1 MAMPTRSG
9 RSYTNGVDIP
19 DDSGD
24 TRQASASPRDDANIF
39 VLVLAGLALPVR
51 HVVEVGNSFTE
62 GLDTRRGRVFE
73 RVLRERD
80 AGWARRGIWDLSD
93 FRRALT
99 KVSPLVR
106 GGVGEAV
113 GHGTVG
119 AVDDTGA
126 TGVLDSGNGLF
137 IRVHG
142 LGENACGTRLGFVT
156 CRLTEYLSSRS
167 ARCDIELCMVQHTLC
182 ASESFSWR

>member
-1 MAMPTRSG
+1 MLRAREADSLTLDTGSG
-9 RSYTNGVDIP
+9 RILEGVLGK
-19 DDSGD
+19 GD
-24 TRQASASPRDDANIF
+24 AGRPVGRVRNVTD
-39 VLVLAGLALPVR
+39 LGGTLA
-51 HVVEVGNSFTE
+51 EVG
-62 GLDTRRGRVFE
+62 
-73 RVLRERD
+73 
-80 AGWARRGIWDLSD
+80 
-93 FRRALT
+93 
-99 KVSPLVR
+99 PLVGR
-106 GGVGEAV
+106 RIGEAV

-126 TGVLDSGNGLF
+126 TGVLDSGNGLL

-167 ARCDIELCMVQHTLC
+167 AHCDIELCMVQHTLC